1 MFIYIFSLQ
10 VYLGIIARLRVQLNT
25 NLKHVVNLKHLNLT
39 EPSRELGLHC
49 AYNVRLPS

>member
-39 EPSRELGLHC
+39 EPSRPWFALR
-49 AYNVRLPS
+49 YNVRLPS